1 LESIKGKELQMRIS
15 DELYDLLRAIA
26 DLLLPAL
33 GALYFGLAGIWGFPY
48 GEEIVGSITLVV
60 AFLDI
65 VLRIMKGKYD
75 KEKANE

>member
-1 LESIKGKELQMRIS
+1 MRIS
-15 DELYDLLRAIA
+15 DELYDFLRAIA

>member
-1 LESIKGKELQMRIS
+1 MRIS

-65 VLRIMKGKYD
+65 VLRILKGKYD

>member
-1 LESIKGKELQMRIS
+1 MRIS

>member
-1 LESIKGKELQMRIS
+1 MRIS

-65 VLRIMKGKYD
+65 VLRILKGKYD
-75 KEKANE
+75 KEKKDEPENN